1 MNIAAEFNDNICVL
15 RPQGRV
21 DTLTA
26 PEVETA
32 VTENAAKCG
41 RLVLDMAEVDYV
53 SSAGIRVIVRAY
65 QVMGKDSFSLRNV
78 SKNVMQLLKMTGFDK
93 VLCFE

>member
-15 RPQGRV
+15 RPQGRI
-21 DTLTA
+21 DTLTD

-65 QVMGKDSFSLRNV
+65 QERVEERHAASENDRLR
-78 SKNVMQLLKMTGFDK
+78 QGALL
-93 VLCFE
+93 